1 MLEIRE
7 LWSFP
12 GKTWIDVCSP
22 PFEHWQQRNKPINP
36 AWRINKSVGLNYMR
50 LSDGQF
56 PGIWVTYI
64 LLHNWEAQSWTG
76 MDLENCI
83 TIFQPL
89 PIFFSFNDSWLCF
102 FLKKK
107 YQFGRWPWASCNIL
121 SFANCNFRSFLSF
134 VHFLSFWNFMR
145 IRLPSRR
152 GHFNLQTV
160 ATLPEAFPDPWVDDT
175 KKFSIWILKISF
187 IIAILLLFPGLLIF
201 LPFYF
206 EILAEAFHD

>member
-1 MLEIRE
+1 MCVHPRSSTGNKETSPSIQPGESISLLVLITWDWVMGNFQEYGWLTFYCITE
-7 LWSFP
+7 KPSPEQEWTLKTVSLSFSPFPYSFP
-12 GKTWIDVCSP
+12 S
-22 PFEHWQQRNKPINP
+22 
-36 AWRINKSVGLNYMR
+36 M
-50 LSDGQF
+50 
-56 PGIWVTYI
+56 I
-64 LLHNWEAQSWTG
+64 L
-76 MDLENCI
+76 DYV
-83 TIFQPL
+83 
-89 PIFFSFNDSWLCF
+89 FFF
-102 FLKKK
+102 KKK